1 MADGEV
7 DDGEV
12 ACFGECEREVA
23 PVERAPERGVG

>member
-23 PVERAPERGVG
+23 PVDARQNAA